1 MYSYH
6 REYERIE
13 RSQMNNST
21 DGVLYRNTCYV
32 TDCCKKLLSGPYKEG
47 KKEHHARSNH
57 NLNYTVTMATCSI
70 P

>member
-32 TDCCKKLLSGPYKEG
+32 TDCCKKLRSGPYKEG
-47 KKEHHARSNH
+47 IKESRSVQSQ
-57 NLNYTVTMATCSI
+57 LVYTVTMATCSI

>member
-13 RSQMNNST
+13 RSQMNYST
-21 DGVLYRNTCYV
+21 DGVVYRNTCYV
-32 TDCCKKLLSGPYKEG
+32 TDGCKKLLSGPYKEG
-47 KKEHHARSNH
+47 GKRTSSRSVQSQ
-57 NLNYTVTMATCSI
+57 LVYTVTMATF